1 MSSYSST
8 SVALVVLCSHS
19 LNSLYTVFPARAP
32 QGDGVNC
39 SLTDVELSLGVV
51 CGDGR
56 SPASQAGYQL
66 TFLLSSLIISIA
78 GGCIAG

>member
-1 MSSYSST
+1 M
-8 SVALVVLCSHS
+8 
-19 LNSLYTVFPARAP
+19 FPARAP

-39 SLTDVELSLGVV
+39 SLTDTELSLGVV

-66 TFLLSSLIISIA
+66 AFLLSTLIISIA
-78 GGCIAG
+78 GGCIAGQ